1 MTHSIISL
9 GKGFTL
15 APCKELVSPVGSVGA
30 SKGQWP
36 FEVAAGDPHLSAL
49 LLRASCPGMD
59 SSSGSDVTR
68 TDKFVRF
75 RNRIAQK
82 GGHLHPCRQPPLV
95 LCCILFLS
103 L

>member
-1 MTHSIISL
+1 
-9 GKGFTL
+9 
-15 APCKELVSPVGSVGA
+15 
-30 SKGQWP
+30 
-36 FEVAAGDPHLSAL
+36 
-49 LLRASCPGMD
+49 MD

-95 LCCILFLS
+95 LCCILLVN